1 MLDKLLKVVQK
12 EDVSPLEIEAAMK
25 EFNQLNQEISVII
38 DYTLNNAKKP
48 DSDIIPFGD
57 DEDIDYEDI
66 DFDDIDFDDW
76 LDKFDEYT
84 QEHIDDMELMTYD
97 ELEQETN
104 ELYESKKRFEEK
116 LEAAQTQEDKD
127 KIQQE
132 IDENEDL
139 LDIME
144 DWLYDLFDDEESV
157 LKSDF

>member
-104 ELYESKKRFEEK
+104 ELYESKKRF
-116 LEAAQTQEDKD
+116 
-127 KIQQE
+127 
-132 IDENEDL
+132 
-139 LDIME
+139 
-144 DWLYDLFDDEESV
+144 
-157 LKSDF
+157 